1 MKICR
6 FCGKKLLD
14 EAMFCRYCGKSCNDM
29 AQDDDSGQK
38 QEIEQKE
45 NQEDEQGHDTGRAGK
60 KKKSLLPVIVGGIA
74 LMAVAA
80 GGSFLALKH
89 GDPERVSGI
98 FEEKQAEAD
107 EWFDL
112 SQAELIENYTL
123 PEDGAIIDLAAHNHQ
138 PSARDISSRW
148 DKGLFYWL
156 EDIGGDDDNHIA
168 DCILT
173 RMELKRAESG
183 TPIKYEVYREPQSG
197 EIQKIVSIEKKE
209 DGSLELSDYYY
220 REGKPDF
227 VFRRSDYIYTPSYAT
242 IDKTGERYY
251 FSEDQM
257 VKWRWIYEPSV
268 VKQWILELE
277 DTWYTQWSYGDISEA
292 EQREYDEKEDQILNE
307 AYNTYE
313 AILAN
318 EPVFL
323 IQGRVTD
330 ESGNPLEGVEVG
342 IGKIL
347 EGEIQKPKVKVITDQ
362 SGTYA
367 WAVEEA
373 EGEENTGGQEYFLV
387 FCKEGWAP
395 SLMKVSDV
403 GTEYEMQQMDQDD
416 MVLCEQGEEEYKVA
430 FYTCQVEAQDQDDV
444 LKRAFSEDERE
455 EAVPALAGATIK
467 VYSGVNWFFKTPVA
481 EEESSPEGKAEI
493 ELPAGV
499 YTAVVEKEGILPARK
514 VFLAGGKEQEQVIYA
529 MTKGGEESAAKE
541 GMDDEWRILLS
552 WDVSDTAPLDLDSSL
567 FTPDKADRGDRNCIN
582 TLNRSDNA
590 GAKLLYDGEGYNA
603 CEIITLTVPKRG
615 SYKYYVSNYTDIQ
628 SGNTSSR
635 SLSESGAK
643 VTVFHNGI
651 PVRTFSVPEKAGSVW
666 EVFELRNQG
675 IVPIQEVYEST
686 EGKEW
691 WTEDKKLAWFS
702 ERSLMPGWIQ
712 SDGEWLYFVNW
723 RDEGKLY
730 YCRKDGSDMTK
741 FCDDPV
747 QDGRILL
754 VGEYLY
760 YLMYNKNSNGKDGFV
775 YTNLMR
781 IKNDGTERTVL
792 CENIPQADIEMSDG
806 VHIMGYADGMLYY
819 YNSSEV
825 ACSSSAL
832 RVDGQEADPSV
843 WPSQVPG
850 VNGTVLCSY
859 GQTPGKT
866 MVVGDYLYYLDGS
879 KLDYEPH
886 SFCRKNLK
894 NGAEECLK
902 SGVNWH
908 PWSWRIYKGWIYYT
922 EHGIIKRTKLRGTG
936 SLTEEQILADNGIEC
951 ESRFMIELGNTDYEF
966 QFFDNTCYY
975 LGADEQM
982 HSMDLDGGKQKIVS
996 PLGDTAIL
1004 LDGEFYT
1011 MSASDG
1017 WSILARDRNGE
1028 NKRWIFDVVPLM
1040 NQAALREYARY
1051 LESYVPEVFLIGEGS
1066 QYNMGPDF
1074 ACQDIDHDG
1083 IYELFVSYGYYRDSY
1098 IDYYDYEYNRYGNGW
1113 FREKL
1118 KEQPSTGT
1126 AINMDGKEIVLEDQV
1141 GNYHVGV
1148 SRFRFDGGLIQEVYF
1163 YPNATNEGLEDFEYA
1178 YDTYMK
1184 PYPILKFVENTSEN
1198 RQKYLLGGLE
1208 TGWIFP

>member
-1 MKICR
+1 
-6 FCGKKLLD
+6 
-14 EAMFCRYCGKSCNDM
+14 
-29 AQDDDSGQK
+29 
-38 QEIEQKE
+38 
-45 NQEDEQGHDTGRAGK
+45 
-60 KKKSLLPVIVGGIA
+60 
-74 LMAVAA
+74 
-80 GGSFLALKH
+80 
-89 GDPERVSGI
+89 
-98 FEEKQAEAD
+98 
-107 EWFDL
+107 
-112 SQAELIENYTL
+112 
-123 PEDGAIIDLAAHNHQ
+123 
-138 PSARDISSRW
+138 
-148 DKGLFYWL
+148 
-156 EDIGGDDDNHIA
+156 
-168 DCILT
+168 
-173 RMELKRAESG
+173 
-183 TPIKYEVYREPQSG
+183 
-197 EIQKIVSIEKKE
+197 
-209 DGSLELSDYYY
+209 
-220 REGKPDF
+220 
-227 VFRRSDYIYTPSYAT
+227 
-242 IDKTGERYY
+242 
-251 FSEDQM
+251 
-257 VKWRWIYEPSV
+257 
-268 VKQWILELE
+268 
-277 DTWYTQWSYGDISEA
+277 
-292 EQREYDEKEDQILNE
+292 
-307 AYNTYE
+307 
-313 AILAN
+313 
-318 EPVFL
+318 
-323 IQGRVTD
+323 
-330 ESGNPLEGVEVG
+330 
-342 IGKIL
+342 
-347 EGEIQKPKVKVITDQ
+347 
-362 SGTYA
+362 
-367 WAVEEA
+367 
-373 EGEENTGGQEYFLV
+373 
-387 FCKEGWAP
+387 
-395 SLMKVSDV
+395 
-403 GTEYEMQQMDQDD
+403 
-416 MVLCEQGEEEYKVA
+416 
-430 FYTCQVEAQDQDDV
+430 
-444 LKRAFSEDERE
+444 
-455 EAVPALAGATIK
+455 
-467 VYSGVNWFFKTPVA
+467 
-481 EEESSPEGKAEI
+481 
-493 ELPAGV
+493 
-499 YTAVVEKEGILPARK
+499 
-514 VFLAGGKEQEQVIYA
+514 
-529 MTKGGEESAAKE
+529 
-541 GMDDEWRILLS
+541 
-552 WDVSDTAPLDLDSSL
+552 
-567 FTPDKADRGDRNCIN
+567 
-582 TLNRSDNA
+582 
-590 GAKLLYDGEGYNA
+590 
-603 CEIITLTVPKRG
+603 
-615 SYKYYVSNYTDIQ
+615 
-628 SGNTSSR
+628 
-635 SLSESGAK
+635 
-643 VTVFHNGI
+643 
-651 PVRTFSVPEKAGSVW
+651 
-666 EVFELRNQG
+666 
-675 IVPIQEVYEST
+675 
-686 EGKEW
+686 
-691 WTEDKKLAWFS
+691 
-702 ERSLMPGWIQ
+702 MPGWIQ

-832 RVDGQEADPSV
+832 RVDGQEADLSV

-879 KLDYEPH
+879 KLDYKPH